1 MFYRTVLL
9 LLKMVVEY
17 CQCVDDIPSVAP
29 DLLTRLVDLLKVSH
43 YNYLANF
50 PEGNCS
56 KICLKWLLSKRPQ
69 IGVQDQSLLTAG
81 QK

>member
-1 MFYRTVLL
+1 MLL

-43 YNYLANF
+43 YNYLASF
-50 PEGNCS
+50 PEKGHVGN
-56 KICLKWLLSKRPQ
+56 
-69 IGVQDQSLLTAG
+69 
-81 QK
+81 